1 MINFYFF
8 MGREVFYLANV
19 QYILDLPAVEVGDAN
34 VLRQALLNHLLQ
46 GGPGHR
52 RTHAFVVL

>member
-1 MINFYFF
+1 

-19 QYILDLPAVEVGDAN
+19 QYVLDLPAVEVGDAN
-34 VLRQALLNHLLQ
+34 VLRQALLNHLFQ

-52 RTHAFVVL
+52 GTYALVVL